1 MTLSLKSTVL
11 VSVSRS
17 PSQEA
22 NVLVLSRASEFKSYP
37 FSSVGVVQ
45 LDSHSFPSGLELSAD
60 AVLRK
65 QDNMI
70 RLS

>member
-1 MTLSLKSTVL
+1 ML

-22 NVLVLSRASEFKSYP
+22 DVLDLVLSRASKFKSYP
-37 FSSVGVVQ
+37 FSRVGVVQ
-45 LDSHSFPSGLELSAD
+45 LDSHSFLSGLELSAD
-60 AVLRK
+60 AVMRK
-65 QDNMI
+65 QDNAI